1 MKELILNRPRITNM
15 STHMKES
22 KEQEVSKIKTHTEGG
37 YVKTGEGNKIVF
49 VKGKGGYVRTG
60 EGNKM
65 EWIIGDGDWVRTGEG
80 NKMEWKPKKK

>member
-1 MKELILNRPRITNM
+1 M
-15 STHMKES
+15 STPMKES
-22 KEQEVSKIKTHTEGG
+22 KEHEVSKINTQSEGG
-37 YVKTGEGNKIVF
+37 YVKTGEGNKMKF